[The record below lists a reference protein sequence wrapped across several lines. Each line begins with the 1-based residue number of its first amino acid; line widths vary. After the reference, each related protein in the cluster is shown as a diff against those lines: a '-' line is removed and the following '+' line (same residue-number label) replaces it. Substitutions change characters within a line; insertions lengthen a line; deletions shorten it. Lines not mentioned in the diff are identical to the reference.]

1 MKSTK
6 TDLKNMESLI
16 NKKNEQNLK
25 NLNVIKA
32 KAIKEQTPES

>member
-16 NKKNEQNLK
+16 NKKNEQSLK
-25 NLNVIKA
+25 HLN
-32 KAIKEQTPES
+32 AIKTKVTKEQPPES

>member
-25 NLNVIKA
+25 HLNVIKA

>member
-32 KAIKEQTPES
+32 KAT

>member
-1 MKSTK
+1 MKTTK

-32 KAIKEQTPES
+32 KATKEQA

>member
-1 MKSTK
+1 MKTTK

-32 KAIKEQTPES
+32 KASKEQV

>member
-1 MKSTK
+1 MKTTK

-32 KAIKEQTPES
+32 KATKEHA